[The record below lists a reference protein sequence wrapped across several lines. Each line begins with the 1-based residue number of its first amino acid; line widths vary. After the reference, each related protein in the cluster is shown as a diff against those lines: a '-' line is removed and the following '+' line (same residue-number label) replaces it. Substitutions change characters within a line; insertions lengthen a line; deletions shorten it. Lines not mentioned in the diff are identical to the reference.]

1 MTLTERTFSLDFYG
15 QILITIPSSFILTLS
30 CAVSLNARLR
40 EILKETRTA
49 EIIEKK
55 VKKSIIIGTRK
66 GHEAGEHCI
75 RIGTEYNDSQSWTI
89 VVEIAQALCP
99 GIASVG
105 CPPGAAC

>member
-55 VKKSIIIGTRK
+55 VKKASLLERGK
-66 GHEAGEHCI
+66 GMRQG
-75 RIGTEYNDSQSWTI
+75 NI
-89 VVEIAQALCP
+89 V
-99 GIASVG
+99 
-105 CPPGAAC
+105 